1 MLALMH
7 DRDTVCRDCVSL
19 ISMTSPFLARSGVE
33 AAIPQGYRLLR
44 MWGAASSVRCMLLKD
59 VCFESE

>member
-44 MWGAASSVRCMLLKD
+44 MWGRSFFSSMHAIEGCVL
-59 VCFESE
+59 